1 MTIGKAH
8 HKPAVN
14 GFHQPA
20 PAGHKAKAP
29 EGGQLEQPQQ
39 LPGGAKYN
47 ADAFEGGKH
56 CKGHAAE
63 GKKQGGHQKNP
74 GGVTPPG
81 GGTTPPAQGAYP
93 TPPMGGTPPPG
104 GTTPPAQ
111 GAYPTTP
118 PTGGTPPTQGTSPA
132 GDPAVGTPQQGIEQA
147 VQEIAS
153 MVEKLIEALGGKP
166 PEQVGPGGT
175 AEGAGSVTPPG
186 GAQGAPAQNT
196 GFAPPEAQQVARA
209 A

>member
-39 LPGGAKYN
+39 LPGGTKYN
-47 ADAFEGGKH
+47 TDAFEGGKH
-56 CKGHAAE
+56 CKGHE
-63 GKKQGGHQKNP
+63 GKKQGGHQKDP

-93 TPPMGGTPPPG
+93 TPPAGGTPPVG
-104 GTTPPAQ
+104 GTTPPTQ
-111 GAYPTTP
+111 GAYPTP
-118 PTGGTPPTQGTSPA
+118 PAGGTPPTQGTPPA
-132 GDPAVGTPQQGIEQA
+132 GDPAVGTPLGLEQA

-153 MVEKLIEALGGKP
+153 AVEKIIEALGGQP
-166 PEQVGPGGT
+166 PEQVVPEGPAT
-175 AEGAGSVTPPG
+175 GAGGVTPPG

-196 GFAPPEAQQVARA
+196 GTAGAVQA
-209 A
+209 ALAA